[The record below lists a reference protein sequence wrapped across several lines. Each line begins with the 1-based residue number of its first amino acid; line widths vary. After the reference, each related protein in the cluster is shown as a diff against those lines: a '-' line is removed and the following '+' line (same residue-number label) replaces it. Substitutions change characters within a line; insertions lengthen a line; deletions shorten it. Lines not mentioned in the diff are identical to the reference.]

1 MTTKQ
6 AAVTFPSLD
15 FFRALG
21 ERMNREEAKYRAIG
35 IMDLALG
42 VRIKADGALHEDKL
56 YLLTFDGYGCE
67 GAEEPARGAA
77 LDPDFTI
84 EGPYRAWKEM
94 FQNIQR
100 NGKADT
106 HHTLNHLTMLDD
118 PLEAV
123 SPDQYRL
130 DKLYR
135 YNYSLQVFLEEAAAL
150 DTRYPG

>member
-1 MTTKQ
+1 
-6 AAVTFPSLD
+6 
-15 FFRALG
+15 
-21 ERMNREEAKYRAIG
+21 
-35 IMDLALG
+35 
-42 VRIKADGALHEDKL
+42 
-56 YLLTFDGYGCE
+56 
-67 GAEEPARGAA
+67 
-77 LDPDFTI
+77 
-84 EGPYRAWKEM
+84 M